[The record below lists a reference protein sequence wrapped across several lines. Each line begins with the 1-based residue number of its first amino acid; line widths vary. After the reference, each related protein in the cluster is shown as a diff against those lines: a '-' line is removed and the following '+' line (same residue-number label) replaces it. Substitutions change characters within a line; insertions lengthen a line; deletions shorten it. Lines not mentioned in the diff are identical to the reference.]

1 MMFDWLYVAC
11 AFGLGASLSWAW
23 CRRQRDSAPT
33 EVCPTQERAL
43 KELAERTAL
52 WEQLG
57 HSMMPL
63 VLVLNAQ
70 MKSVIHQTEE
80 AATDLGQRFGLIA
93 TRATAQGNEFM
104 TLYGGSG
111 GELNLDTVLKTTD
124 TMLEGFVSDV
134 MKSSEMALNI
144 ATIMDEVARSTK
156 AITGM
161 IGEIQFIADQTRL
174 LALNAAIEAA
184 RAGEHGRGFAVVAD
198 EVTKLAN
205 RSGQAASSINTMVKD
220 VQRSTGLAMSTV
232 ESLASVDLSKT
243 LSIKHRLDQMTR
255 NLAERNKTLHS
266 AIMNSKAHADELAQD
281 VGKIIMALQ
290 FQDITRQKLE
300 HVIEPLT
307 EVRDLMDALIQG
319 QRRDQVADKLDFLA
333 QLDKRYTME
342 EERALFH
349 QSTNGRFAQAT
360 QAAAQ
365 TEDTNVTLF

>member
-1 MMFDWLYVAC
+1 MILEWLYVVC
-11 AFGLGASLSWAW
+11 AFFVGAYLSWAW
-23 CRRQRDSAPT
+23 CQRRSVAGNQVVQSA
-33 EVCPTQERAL
+33 QDAKL
-43 KELAERTAL
+43 KEQAEQKAV
-52 WEQLG
+52 WEELG
-57 HSMMPL
+57 HSMIPL
-63 VLVLNAQ
+63 VTILNAQ

-80 AATDLGQRFGLIA
+80 AATDLGQRFSKIA
-93 TRATAQGNEFM
+93 ARASAQGKEFM
-104 TLYGGSG
+104 SLYGGG

-144 ATIMDEVARSTK
+144 ATIMDEVERSTK

-161 IGEIQFIADQTRL
+161 VGEIEFIADQTRL

-205 RSGQAASSINTMVKD
+205 RSGQAASSINSMVKD
-220 VQRSTGLAMSTV
+220 VQKSTGHAMTTV

-255 NLAERNKTLHS
+255 GLAERNNTLNS
-266 AIMNSKAHADELAQD
+266 AIMNSKSHADELTKD
-281 VGKIIMALQ
+281 VGTIIMALQ

-307 EVRDLMDALIQG
+307 EVRELMDALIQG
-319 QRRDQVADKLDFLA
+319 HSRERVADKLDFLA
-333 QLDKRYTME
+333 KLDKSYTME

-349 QSTNGRFAQAT
+349 QSTNGHV
-360 QAAAQ
+360 AQ
-365 TEDTNVTLF
+365 TPQPTASTEDANVTLF